1 MDRKMET
8 GTASMDSLL
17 LGGGVQRTKE
27 RNLSASQPLVVL
39 FKLYML
45 HQDEHQM
52 AGLPNVWVLHNKTM
66 PNWRR
71 SSISYSATED

>member
-17 LGGGVQRTKE
+17 LGGGVQGTKE

-45 HQDEHQM
+45 HQAFPTFCFPLFCYKTNCTHVLVQM
-52 AGLPNVWVLHNKTM
+52 GNTVVQ
-66 PNWRR
+66 
-71 SSISYSATED
+71 E